1 MSEPAI
7 DKMLGFLERGGCVSS
22 ARRIFGYLYRG
33 HSRRD
38 EERSRMT
45 EPTIDEM
52 LDWLD
57 QWEGDNGRVAA
68 IRAILE
74 QHRDSIEKELVQCS
88 RCLKIMPDVCVFYCG
103 DCDPDT
109 TVELEAIRAFVE
121 RVRWRVDET
130 WRNAALVD
138 QAMYTHAYVM
148 AVEDELAAMEKEAE
162 Q

>member
-7 DKMLGFLERGGCVSS
+7 D
-22 ARRIFGYLYRG
+22 
-33 HSRRD
+33 
-38 EERSRMT
+38 
-45 EPTIDEM
+45 EM
-52 LDWLD
+52 LEWLD
-57 QWEGDNGRVAA
+57 QWEGDNGRVNA

-121 RVRWRVDET
+121 RVEKRYMPTASEP
-130 WRNAALVD
+130 AANLYAAIV
-138 QAMYTHAYVM
+138 Q
-148 AVEDELAAMEKEAE
+148 DELAAMEKENESSA
-162 Q
+162 